1 MSHLPAA
8 EEPSPVRDGAVRAG
22 LAVVGV
28 GLVAG
33 AAQLQ
38 GAAAQTD
45 PAPGSV
51 AEPPATAPSTSAS
64 PGPTA
69 PSALSDST
77 DPSASS
83 APSEPALFGD
93 YTDGTYTA
101 TGDYVAHGA
110 PGSITVTL
118 TLTDNA
124 VTDVVIEPGAESGAS
139 RQFQDRFAQGI
150 AAVVVGVPLD
160 EIEVDKVSG
169 SSLTGDGF
177 TDALARIRDDARA

>member
-8 EEPSPVRDGAVRAG
+8 EEPSPVRDGVVRAG

-38 GAAAQTD
+38 GAAARTD
-45 PAPGSV
+45 PAPGPV
-51 AEPPATAPSTSAS
+51 AGPEAPVS
-64 PGPTA
+64 A
-69 PSALSDST
+69 PSAPASPEPTGSTDST
-77 DPSASS
+77 GS
-83 APSEPALFGD
+83 SEPALFGD

-118 TLTDNA
+118 TLADNA
-124 VTDVVIEPGAESGAS
+124 VTDVVVEPGAESGAS